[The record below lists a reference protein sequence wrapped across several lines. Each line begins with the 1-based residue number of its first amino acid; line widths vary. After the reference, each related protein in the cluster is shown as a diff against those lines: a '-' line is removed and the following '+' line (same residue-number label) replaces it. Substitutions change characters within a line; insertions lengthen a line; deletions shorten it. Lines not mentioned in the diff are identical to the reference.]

1 MSNTVTKNSVCI
13 EFAYFQYVTRE
24 PEINLVIKKTVYS
37 KNRNIIY
44 DVGHALTNVYHLP
57 NKMPKLSMRLV
68 VLIFL
73 IRNSELRRSTIKL
86 VACRACKSH
95 ILMY

>member
-1 MSNTVTKNSVCI
+1 MSNTVTINSVYI

-44 DVGHALTNVYHLP
+44 DVGHAHTNVYHLP
-57 NKMPKLSMRLV
+57 NKRSKIINHNCS
-68 VLIFL
+68 FD
-73 IRNSELRRSTIKL
+73 NSGLRRSTITL
-86 VACRACKSH
+86 VPG
-95 ILMY
+95 

>member
-57 NKMPKLSMRLV
+57 NKMPKLSIRLV

-73 IRNSELRRSTIKL
+73 IRIIRN
-86 VACRACKSH
+86 
-95 ILMY
+95 

>member
-44 DVGHALTNVYHLP
+44 DVGHALTNVYHLHI
-57 NKMPKLSMRLV
+57 KMPNLSIRLV

-73 IRNSELRRSTIKL
+73 IRDSGLRRSAIKL
-86 VACRACKSH
+86 VEWRACKNN